1 VLGPLPLR
9 RRVTT
14 PKLSCPVYALPIA
27 SLLVLV
33 AACGREA
40 PSAVPVS
47 AVPQLAT
54 VEVVLRP
61 APRERVWD
69 GVVEAVNQ
77 ATVSAQTAGRVIEL
91 PFDVDDKVPAGAV
104 IVRFTDV
111 EQQAALRQAQAQL
124 RAATAAADEA
134 EADYTRT
141 QNIYE
146 RKLVA
151 RAQYDQAVAR
161 RDSARAALQA
171 ANAAVRAAAQQL
183 DYTVVRAPYAGVVTR
198 RYVEVG
204 ESVRPGQ
211 LLISGIGIG
220 AKRVNVVVPQ
230 SDVDAI
236 RLHHSAAVL
245 LDPDGTRRIAATEV
259 TVFPYADPQTHS
271 FQVRLALPEE
281 GATLNPGTT
290 VKVAFLVG
298 TEPRLLVPASA
309 VVQRSEVTAVY
320 VLQTDGVVLRQVRL
334 GHRHGDQLEVHA
346 GLREGE
352 RVVADAAAA
361 IAWLARSAAPA
372 SDR

>member
-1 VLGPLPLR
+1 MRPLLC
-9 RRVTT
+9 RRVT
-14 PKLSCPVYALPIA
+14 PLAYLLRALSIA
-27 SLLVLV
+27 FLQTLVVGCGRDAPLV
-33 AACGREA
+33 APA
-40 PSAVPVS
+40 PVVPDLASVQVS
-47 AVPQLAT
+47 LQ
-54 VEVVLRP
+54 P

-77 ATVSAQTAGRVIEL
+77 ATVSAQTAGRVVEL
-91 PFDVDDKVPAGAV
+91 PFDVNDKVPAGAV

-124 RAATAAADEA
+124 RSATAAADEA

-161 RDSARAALQA
+161 RDAARAALEA
-171 ANAAVRAAAQQL
+171 TNAAVRAAAEQL

-220 AKRVNVVVPQ
+220 AKRVNVIVPQ

-245 LDPDGTRRIAATEV
+245 LDPDGTRRIAATEL

-271 FQVRLALPEE
+271 FQVRVALPEE
-281 GATLNPGTT
+281 GAALNPGTT

-298 TEPRLLVPASA
+298 AEPRLVIPAGA

-320 VLQTDGVVLRQVRL
+320 VLQTDGMMLRQVRL
-334 GHRHGDQLEVHA
+334 GHRHGDQVEVHA

-361 IAWLARSAAPA
+361 IAWLARSTAPA
-372 SDR
+372 SGR